1 MAIRHE
7 EKLMMLGPIA
17 ERLHNEMLAPLVEN
31 TFSRMVRAGMMR
43 PGMELEPPKELQG
56 QALEVEFI
64 STLAQAQ
71 RAVGVQSID
80 RLIGTIGSVAN
91 IKPEVLDK
99 LDADQ
104 LVDAYADMLGV
115 DPSLI
120 VADKQVAMIRQD
132 RAKAAQA
139 QQVAAMAPAM
149 KDMAQAGQAAS
160 NIDPT
165 ALAGLFQG
173 YSIPGVA

>member
-1 MAIRHE
+1 
-7 EKLMMLGPIA
+7 
-17 ERLHNEMLAPLVEN
+17 
-31 TFSRMVRAGMMR
+31 
-43 PGMELEPPKELQG
+43 MELEPPKELQG

-80 RLIGTIGSVAN
+80 RLIGTMGSVAN

-139 QQVAAMAPAM
+139 TPQTPASH
-149 KDMAQAGQAAS
+149 KGASPQRATHQA
-160 NIDPT
+160 
-165 ALAGLFQG
+165 
-173 YSIPGVA
+173 